1 MSNLIHRTKLCNS
14 KSARDISSD
23 HPSHTWV
30 SMSFTRF
37 QQYWSTAFPYLP
49 KLLWFCVTVNGVTM
63 CHLTRSSR
71 FRLLEASPGQSQ
83 HDLRMWDSPNSIKC
97 HKPTIWGWFIHVY
110 IYVYI
115 YICFS
120 NTPWWMV
127 YGCLWHPH
135 PRPLAAMLADRR
147 CFATWDEP
155 VAYPEKWRNGDP
167 TCSIETICHSSC
179 FQWKLWKHME
189 TKEQHSAAEN
199 GASSDCCCNVLV
211 LSLSRLASLPI
222 GSRKLKQAQ
231 N

>member
-115 YICFS
+115 YIFAFL
-120 NTPWWMV
+120 TLLDGWFMDV
-127 YGCLWHPH
+127 YGTHTPGLWQPCW
-135 PRPLAAMLADRR
+135 PIAA
-147 CFATWDEP
+147 
-155 VAYPEKWRNGDP
+155 V
-167 TCSIETICHSSC
+167 
-179 FQWKLWKHME
+179 
-189 TKEQHSAAEN
+189 
-199 GASSDCCCNVLV
+199 
-211 LSLSRLASLPI
+211 SLHEMNP
-222 GSRKLKQAQ
+222 
-231 N
+231 